1 MTMTPKRGI
10 AIAATT
16 AALCGLG
23 VTSTPIAFAQDSGAP
38 QSQSADID
46 EAIDKFTAELPFDLP
61 QDASVNFDINKLRGD
76 VQPVLTLLRDASDDA
91 SRLLNVNLD
100 NGAISSIIDGL
111 RDAVGGG
118 SSPSLG
124 SSDRGSILDRLGL
137 GSGNK
142 DDKPGSGGSKFDPT
156 DLPDFVEENP
166 NGTLTA
172 DTTGV
177 KPGEYKIEGTLTTP
191 DGGKQDV
198 LLSFNVSEPSGGD
211 SSGDDADADGGDTDN
226 DAGDGN
232 TDGGNTDGGS
242 TPGGGSGDNSG
253 GDNDQSDGQVQGEVS
268 YPDTKVAAGESTEV
282 KPDKA
287 PEDVT
292 FMNGMPD
299 ENWVKVSRDGTVTL
313 SPESGMSEGDK
324 TVTVAYVA
332 NEDVKEVL
340 RGDDSVIKTTDFTAH
355 VTKKNSSADATE
367 RNSGSG
373 SGSMQNASNS
383 TGGDSRTSTTDDTD
397 SSSGTGGGS
406 VEPGGAGASPQNR
419 GAAED
424 FDDDTGPAAGT
435 VQDTGAEPV
444 GGPAQTQPQAQAQ
457 AGEEALPVTG
467 VNARSM
473 GVVAALALGMI
484 AAGAVMIRRF
494 AHGA

>member
-1 MTMTPKRGI
+1 MAMTTKRGI

-16 AALCGLG
+16 VALCGLG
-23 VTSTPIAFAQDSGAP
+23 VTSTPVAFAQDGGGSRA
-38 QSQSADID
+38 QSQDINA
-46 EAIDKFTAELPFDLP
+46 AIDKFAAELPFDLP
-61 QDASVNFDINKLRGD
+61 QDATVNFDINKLRRD
-76 VQPVLTLLRDASDDA
+76 AQPALTLLRDASDEA
-91 SRLLNVNLD
+91 SRLLNVSLD
-100 NGAISSIIDGL
+100 SGAISTIFGDL
-111 RDAVGGG
+111 RDAADNG

-156 DLPDFVEENP
+156 DLPDFVEKNP
-166 NGTLTA
+166 NGTLTV

-198 LLSFNVSEPSGGD
+198 SLSFNVSEPSGGNT
-211 SSGDDADADGGDTDN
+211 GGDGT
-226 DAGDGN
+226 
-232 TDGGNTDGGS
+232 GGNTDGGGN
-242 TPGGGSGDNSG
+242 TGGGNAGGGSNGSD
-253 GDNDQSDGQVQGEVS
+253 DEQPDGQTQGEVS
-268 YPDTKVAAGESTEV
+268 YPDTKVAAGETTEV
-282 KPDKA
+282 TPDKA

-367 RNSGSG
+367 RNSGSN
-373 SGSMQNASNS
+373 SGSMQNASDS
-383 TGGDSRTSTTDDTD
+383 TGGDSGASTTDDAD

-435 VQDTGAEPV
+435 VQDTGADPA
-444 GGPAQTQPQAQAQ
+444 GDQAQTQSQAQ

-467 VNARSM
+467 ANARSM
-473 GVVAALALGMI
+473 GVAVAFALGMV

>member
-1 MTMTPKRGI
+1 MTMAPKRGI

-38 QSQSADID
+38 QSQSADIN

-61 QDASVNFDINKLRGD
+61 QDTSVNFDINKLRGD
-76 VQPVLTLLRDASDDA
+76 AQPVLTLLRDASDEA

-142 DDKPGSGGSKFDPT
+142 DGKPGSGGSKFDPT
-156 DLPDFVEENP
+156 DLPDFVEKNP
-166 NGTLTA
+166 NGTLTV

-198 LLSFNVSEPSGGD
+198 SLSFNVSEPSGGNT
-211 SSGDDADADGGDTDN
+211 GGDG
-226 DAGDGN
+226 A
-232 TDGGNTDGGS
+232 GGNTDGGGN
-242 TPGGGSGDNSG
+242 TGGGNAGGGSNG
-253 GDNDQSDGQVQGEVS
+253 SDDEQPDSQTQGEVS
-268 YPDTKVAAGESTEV
+268 YPDTKVAAGETTEV
-282 KPDKA
+282 TPDKA

-340 RGDDSVIKTTDFTAH
+340 RGDDSVIKTTEFTAH
-355 VTKKNSSADATE
+355 VTKKDSSADATE
-367 RNSGSG
+367 NS

-383 TGGDSRTSTTDDTD
+383 TGGDSGASTTDDAD

-406 VEPGGAGASPQNR
+406 VEPGGAGASPQTR
-419 GAAED
+419 VGAEE
-424 FDDDTGPAAGT
+424 FDDEEGAAAGT
-435 VQDTGAEPV
+435 VQDPSAV
-444 GGPAQTQPQAQAQ
+444 PAGDPSQTQTQAQS
-457 AGEEALPVTG
+457 GEEALPVTG

-473 GVVAALALGMI
+473 GVIAAFALGMV

>member
-38 QSQSADID
+38 QSQSADIN
-46 EAIDKFTAELPFDLP
+46 EAIDKLTTELPFDLP

-76 VQPVLTLLRDASDDA
+76 AQPVLTLLRDASDDA

-156 DLPDFVEENP
+156 DLPDFVEKNP

-198 LLSFNVSEPSGGD
+198 SLSFNVSEPSGGD
-211 SSGDDADADGGDTDN
+211 SSGDDADANGGGTDN
-226 DAGDGN
+226 DAG
-232 TDGGNTDGGS
+232 GGNTDGGS

-253 GDNDQSDGQVQGEVS
+253 GGNDQSDGQIQGEVS
-268 YPDTKVAAGESTEV
+268 YPDAKVAAGESTEV

-340 RGDDSVIKTTDFTAH
+340 RGDDSVIKTTDFTAR

-367 RNSGSG
+367 RNSGSS

-383 TGGDSRTSTTDDTD
+383 TGGDSSTSTTDDAD

-406 VEPGGAGASPQNR
+406 VEPGGTGASPQNR
-419 GAAED
+419 GAAEG
-424 FDDDTGPAAGT
+424 FDDETGPAAGT
-435 VQDTGAEPV
+435 VQDTLVEPA
-444 GGPAQTQPQAQAQ
+444 GDQTQAQ

-473 GVVAALALGMI
+473 GVVAAFALGMVV
-484 AAGAVMIRRF
+484 AGVVMIRRF